1 MDKTRMKTDKVNLGV
16 LHKNE
21 QYEKDM
27 IDVASFLHKYVPG
40 HDEASSSKPVKILS
54 GGDYLTFERHK
65 EAQSAMQDART
76 PSARL
81 EGLIPEAGGLSHTN
95 GVDAMHI
102 QHQHNDKVIWNHL
115 YNTGSARDAGA
126 LYAMRNAIDARN
138 VSNDPHNRYYAAS
151 EFLDKVT
158 DAYLINGALEHFG
171 MTAVDGECIRNIHTG
186 VALDEDE
193 KNKFA
198 IKVITD
204 FLDEHVIYSIP
215 ELPDTAWLCP
225 DLKCGV
231 CGKAY
236 KRPSYLKKHEEMHDI
251 YESVRQLPKE
261 KTQGEEDKVRNYT
274 HNLLVMLLLH
284 LNHNDAIKLAD
295 GPCVIRIYKYFCLY
309 FKVSNCP
316 KYAFAMLQ
324 LQAQVNCLLS
334 RRLAHSLIRNRFVN
348 HQGKVDTNHPMD
360 LEIEHDNKS
369 FKSDCHSYRGVI
381 TEKTTNRLGR
391 STVPSDAVLHNFD
404 DISNVKKPSGKH
416 TFTST
421 EQDVLTLVDHLIQA
435 KVFSNTPGRA
445 HSAFDDIPNNLL
457 GSIDWE
463 NLKTWIGQFRQ
474 KTLLQ
479 NLTFSYSGT
488 LQLCSTDYICLCQNE
503 SNNKNISSFLIL
515 YL

>member
-1 MDKTRMKTDKVNLGV
+1 
-16 LHKNE
+16 
-21 QYEKDM
+21 
-27 IDVASFLHKYVPG
+27 
-40 HDEASSSKPVKILS
+40 
-54 GGDYLTFERHK
+54 
-65 EAQSAMQDART
+65 
-76 PSARL
+76 
-81 EGLIPEAGGLSHTN
+81 
-95 GVDAMHI
+95 
-102 QHQHNDKVIWNHL
+102 
-115 YNTGSARDAGA
+115 
-126 LYAMRNAIDARN
+126 MRNAIDARN

-158 DAYLINGALEHFG
+158 DAYLINGAFEHFG
-171 MTAVDGECIRNIHTG
+171 MTAVDGECTRNVYTG
-186 VALDEDE
+186 LPLDEDE

-198 IKVITD
+198 IRVITD
-204 FLDEHVIYSIP
+204 FLDEHVIYSVP
-215 ELPDTAWLCP
+215 ELPDTARLRP
-225 DLKCGV
+225 DLKCTV

-236 KRPSYLKKHEEMHDI
+236 KRPSYLKKHYEEKHDI
-251 YESVRQLPKE
+251 YESVRQSSKE

-274 HNLLVMLLLH
+274 HNLLVMLLLR

-295 GPCVIRIYKYFCLY
+295 GPRVIRIYKYFCLY

-334 RRLAHSLIRNRFVN
+334 RRLAHSLIWNRFVN

-391 STVPSDAVLHNFD
+391 STVPSDAVLYNFD

-416 TFTST
+416 TFTSA
-421 EQDVLTLVDHLIQA
+421 EQDVLTLVDHLLPA

-457 GSIDWE
+457 DSIDCE
-463 NLKTWIGQFRQ
+463 NLKTWIGQ
-474 KTLLQ
+474 LLRK
-479 NLTFSYSGT
+479 FSKKHY
-488 LQLCSTDYICLCQNE
+488 YKI
-503 SNNKNISSFLIL
+503 
-515 YL
+515 